1 MYLIYKKTK
10 KLVKL
15 SQKTANLWTSC
26 PLVLNTNFIEK
37 YQ

>member
-1 MYLIYKKTK
+1 MKK
-10 KLVKL
+10 

>member
-1 MYLIYKKTK
+1 MKK
-10 KLVKL
+10 
-15 SQKTANLWTSC
+15 SQKTTNLWTSC